1 MLFHSPA
8 DLPDPV
14 VTITGVHSGKAGGDL
29 ILTCKAEIKKYL
41 IATPTVEWINN
52 GSIMI
57 SSIVASGNG
66 VKVDKTIHSGVTS
79 MKRLTFSPLCTSHQA
94 NYTCKADINISS
106 IGLKRT
112 RNETANVVVQSK

>member
-14 VTITGVHSGKAGGDL
+14 VTISDIHSGKAGGDL
-29 ILTCKAEIKKYL
+29 KLKCKVKVKKYL
-41 IATPTVEWINN
+41 IVTPTVEWINN
-52 GSIMI
+52 GSIMT
-57 SSIVASGNG
+57 SRNG
-66 VKVDKTIHSGVTS
+66 VKVDETTHSGVTS

-94 NYTCKADINISS
+94 NYTCKADINIPS
-106 IGLKRT
+106 ISLKRT

>member
-1 MLFHSPA
+1 MLYHSPA

-14 VTITGVHSGKAGGDL
+14 VTISNIHSGRAGADL
-29 ILTCKAEIKKYL
+29 ILTCKVEVKKYL

-57 SSIVASGNG
+57 SRNG
-66 VKVDKTIHSGVTS
+66 VKVGSTIHSEVMST
-79 MKRLTFSPLCTSHQA
+79 KILIFSPLCTSHQA

-112 RNETANVVVQSK
+112 RNETANVIVQSK